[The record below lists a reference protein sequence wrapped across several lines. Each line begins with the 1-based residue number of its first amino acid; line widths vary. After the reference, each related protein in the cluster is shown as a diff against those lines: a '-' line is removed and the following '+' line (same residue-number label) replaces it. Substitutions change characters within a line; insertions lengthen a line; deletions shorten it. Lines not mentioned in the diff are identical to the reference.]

1 MSPDQQRRF
10 LLWSQVKSQ
19 QSDLKKRLKTL
30 PVGPWRDGGARFHK
44 SSLTTQDS
52 FSTFSALQTFI
63 PFYIPCLPSSS
74 SLLRLSS
81 SFSCVSSSPQTVCFA
96 FAAMPPAFQGL
107 PLICECVCA
116 CVLLL
121 ARRVPLC
128 VSVCDED
135 TEVACQQRQEAFN
148 QAANRLRS
156 LPSV

>member
-1 MSPDQQRRF
+1 M
-10 LLWSQVKSQ
+10 KSQ
-19 QSDLKKRLKTL
+19 QSDRKKRLKTL

-52 FSTFSALQTFI
+52 FSTFSALQTFY
-63 PFYIPCLPSSS
+63 PFLYPSSPFIIIS
-74 SLLRLSS
+74 AASFFSFLRLRLFSS
-81 SFSCVSSSPQTVCFA
+81 NRLFRFRCH
-96 FAAMPPAFQGL
+96 AACLSGSAIDL
-107 PLICECVCA
+107 RVCVCA
-116 CVLLL
+116 CVLLLL